1 MCYIPW
7 WILTWFWD
15 SQLDCYCG
23 LTHQVAKH
31 LVGCE
36 LFAHIYLSGT
46 RRRDKIKKNRV
57 DKEKY
62 NSNNNNMCLQ
72 NKWCTKQ
79 LLTTHWLVPVPEQQS
94 EPVPALS
101 LPSSL
106 CPLASTSSRTEHLW
120 LFWATAQQELKGWFV
135 TNTVFLPNLQ
145 HNIIPNTRRGKKKSV
160 SVETRAISLYLFRE
174 VIITCTLCQSSMDL
188 PNNRLLFLHPDQKS
202 SLWFRI

>member
-15 SQLDCYCG
+15 SQLDCCCG

-57 DKEKY
+57 HKEKY

-72 NKWCTKQ
+72 NKWCTEQ

-106 CPLASTSSRTEHLW
+106 CPLASTSSRTVQETETSLALLSHCSARTKRLVCYKHC
-120 LFWATAQQELKGWFV
+120 FSPKSAT
-135 TNTVFLPNLQ
+135 
-145 HNIIPNTRRGKKKSV
+145 
-160 SVETRAISLYLFRE
+160 
-174 VIITCTLCQSSMDL
+174 
-188 PNNRLLFLHPDQKS
+188 
-202 SLWFRI
+202 